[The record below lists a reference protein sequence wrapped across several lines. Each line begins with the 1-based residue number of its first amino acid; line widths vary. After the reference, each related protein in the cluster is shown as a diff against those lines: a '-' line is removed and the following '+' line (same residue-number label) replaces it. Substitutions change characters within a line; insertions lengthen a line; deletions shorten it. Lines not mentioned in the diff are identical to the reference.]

1 MHLQRRVAFG
11 PLLFAALTFT
21 ACGGKTPPAESPTE
35 SAPVASSGAGTGSSA
50 PTASAAA
57 PSGTPA
63 ESAGA
68 DQGKS
73 GAAGAAPAPGAA
85 PSKRSARD
93 ILELKET
100 VFFLAFE
107 ESEPKKAAEASCTK
121 SGGKDAKKKA
131 ACMAK
136 AREQADEGYRFE
148 QEKDGTMWWLVV
160 RRKGNTLV
168 NVHKVKFEYGAES
181 DTSVTI
187 KPEGKD
193 TGTKPWKKPPAE
205 VKFEVPNEYR
215 IIVHDPEH
223 GKLVYEAK
231 SGIGSS
237 NK

>member
-1 MHLQRRVAFG
+1 MNLDRRTTLG
-11 PLLFAALTFT
+11 PLFFAALTFA
-21 ACGGKTPPAESPTE
+21 ACGGKTPPAESPPE
-35 SAPVASSGAGTGSSA
+35 PAAASSAGAGAGTSA
-50 PTASAAA
+50 PAASAAA
-57 PSGTPA
+57 PSETPA
-63 ESAGA
+63 EPGAA
-68 DQGKS
+68 DQGKK
-73 GAAGAAPAPGAA
+73 AAGAAPAAGA
-85 PSKRSARD
+85 PSSKRSARD
-93 ILELKET
+93 ILELKDT
-100 VFFLAFE
+100 VFFLSFE
-107 ESEPKKAAEASCTK
+107 ESDPKKAAEASCNK
-121 SGGKDAKKKA
+121 SAGKNAKKMA

-148 QEKDGTMWWLVV
+148 QEKDGTNWWLVV
-160 RRKGNTLV
+160 HRKGNALV

-205 VKFEVPNEYR
+205 LKFEVPNDYR